1 MTVAT
6 GVSRWRRMPVGAR
19 AAIIAVIVLVVL
31 NAGLGL
37 LDAAT
42 RGADRSGARASSF
55 STAATGTAGYAA
67 LLERYGHPTSRARGE
82 APRRARSTP
91 GRSSSCSTPAVRAT
105 RSGGPSTTS
114 RPRVGGWSP
123 VGRTRPVWAG
133 PLRGTRVTW
142 APNGPTQT
150 HAEVDGDRYRVLTDG
165 HGRWRVAGDGV
176 APSGGL
182 TVQQSTPGTVV
193 LLADTSPLQNRR
205 LDRAD
210 NAAFAVALA
219 GAGHRPVVFVEGPH
233 GFGAES
239 GLGAIPG
246 RWKVALVG
254 GALAA
259 LLTLIA
265 ASRRIGPAEETVR
278 RLPPPRRAYVD
289 AMGATMARTRRPA
302 DAVAPLQAAARAQVA
317 RRAGL
322 PAGAPP
328 DEIRAAAARL
338 GWSAEEITVLF
349 RPASDT
355 EGVLAAGRALARAE
369 RGAP

>member
-1 MTVAT
+1 MTAAT
-6 GVSRWRRMPVGAR
+6 RVSRWRRMPVGAR
-19 AAIIAVIVLVVL
+19 TAIIAVVVLVVV
-31 NAGLGL
+31 NVGLGL

-42 RGADRSGARASSF
+42 RGADRTGARASSF

-82 APRRARSTP
+82 IRPGALDPQSVVVVLDAGRPSDEERRAVADFTDAG
-91 GRSSSCSTPAVRAT
+91 GRLVA
-105 RSGGPSTTS
+105 GGPDATA
-114 RPRVGGWSP
+114 
-123 VGRTRPVWAG
+123 WAG
-133 PLRGTRVTW
+133 PRRGARVTW
-142 APNGPTQT
+142 APNGPTQAQ
-150 HAEVDGDRYRVLTDG
+150 AEVDGDSYRVHTDG
-165 HGRWRVAGDGV
+165 HGRWRVAAGGVSPDG
-176 APSGGL
+176 AL
-182 TVQQSTPGTVV
+182 TVQQSTPATVV

-205 LDRAD
+205 LDQAD
-210 NAAFAVALA
+210 NAAFGVALA
-219 GAGHRPVVFVEGPH
+219 GTDHRPVVFVEGPH
-233 GFGAES
+233 GFGSES

-289 AMGATMARTRRPA
+289 AMGVTMARARHPA
-302 DAVAPLQAAARAQVA
+302 EAVAPLQAAARAQVA

-322 PAGAPP
+322 PAGAPSE
-328 DEIRAAAARL
+328 EIGAAAARL
-338 GWSAEEITVLF
+338 GWSAEEITALF

-355 EGVLAAGRALARAE
+355 EGILAAGRALARAE